1 MKFTL
6 PVKLLSVSVLVLS
19 GAIGCAGQSQQVA
32 EKPAAA
38 AAVPSAAVTQALNDA
53 GAAIKT
59 AKDLNWIW
67 RDTEKMYKDAQDAA
81 NAGDEAKALK
91 LANTAKFEAEAAV
104 NQYYIEKAKPML
116 NALQSKR
123 KLTAA
128 EKSKVDAASAAL
140 SKAQGKQAYDI
151 LSKS

>member
-6 PVKLLSVSVLVLS
+6 PVKLMSVSALVLA
-19 GAIGCAGQSQQVA
+19 GVIGCAAPSQQVA

-38 AAVPSAAVTQALNDA
+38 PSAAVTQALNDA
-53 GAAIKT
+53 SASIKT
-59 AKDLNWIW
+59 AKSLDWIW
-67 RDTEKMYKDAQDAA
+67 RDTEKMYSEAEEAA
-81 NAGDEAKALK
+81 KAGDEAKALK
-91 LANTAKFEAEAAV
+91 LAKEAKSQADEAV

-123 KLTAA
+123 KLSAG
-128 EKSKVDAASAAL
+128 EKSKADAAAAAL
-140 SKAQGKQAYDI
+140 TKAQGKQAYDI